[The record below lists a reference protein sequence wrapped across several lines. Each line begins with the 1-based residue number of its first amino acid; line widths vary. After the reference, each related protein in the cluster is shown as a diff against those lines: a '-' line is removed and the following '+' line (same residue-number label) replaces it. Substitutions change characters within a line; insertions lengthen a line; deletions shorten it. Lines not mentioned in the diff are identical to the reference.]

1 MKKSFLSLCIIAC
14 TVMSCNPKKET
25 KQENT
30 ISLSTLYQNIINIDR
45 LEQYD
50 SLEIANKAFQD
61 ELLKRTSIEADE
73 LQLLKDLG
81 LEVVEA
87 NDKML
92 TIFSWDTYL
101 GGTMI
106 DYDNVFWYQTPSGIK
121 ATTLVVNS
129 EDAQGEASFFD
140 IQEINDGTKTYYLAL
155 NINKFSVKDVQEQIR
170 AFSIVGEE
178 LELENPIFVNKN
190 GEKSSSLE
198 FNYDFFSVLDNENL
212 EHKSLEY
219 NKDTKTITF
228 PETREDGEVLN
239 KVKTYTWNG
248 KNFVEQ

>member
-14 TVMSCNPKKET
+14 TIMSCNPQKET

-30 ISLSTLYQNIINIDR
+30 VSLSTLYQNIINIDR

-61 ELLKRTSIEADE
+61 ELLKRTSIEVAE

-81 LEVVEA
+81 LEVVES
-87 NDKML
+87 NDKKL

-106 DYDNVFWYQTPSGIK
+106 DYDNVLWYQTPSGIK
-121 ATTLVVNS
+121 TSSLIVNS

-140 IQEINDGTKTYYLAL
+140 IHDIIDGTKTYYLAL
-155 NINKFSVKDVQEQIR
+155 NINKFSTKDVQEQIR
-170 AFSIVGEE
+170 VFSINDEE
-178 LELENPIFVNKN
+178 LELDNPIFISKN

-198 FNYDFFSVLDNENL
+198 FNYDIFSALDNEKL
-212 EHKSLEY
+212 ELKELEY
-219 NKDTKTITF
+219 NKETQTIRF
-228 PETREDGEVLN
+228 PETGEDGEVLQSI
-239 KVKTYTWNG
+239 KTFKWDG
-248 KNFVEQ
+248 KYFVEQ